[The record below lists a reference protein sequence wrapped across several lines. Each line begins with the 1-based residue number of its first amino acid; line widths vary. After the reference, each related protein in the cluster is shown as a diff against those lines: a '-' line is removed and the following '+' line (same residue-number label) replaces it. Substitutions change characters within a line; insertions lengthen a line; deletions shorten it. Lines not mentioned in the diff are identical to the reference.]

1 MAVSE
6 FNYQNFLSNLEK
18 LLDTGGLNSEAT
30 QAALQKLARD
40 TSILT
45 NAGTITDGVKGL
57 TDQVFHP
64 GSTTKAGAQ
73 GLSKLTGE
81 TSDLKEDMRTDIS
94 SSEGDLAT
102 MLGNGNAVTGFHKLV
117 YGGTGTE
124 SIADLLST
132 ATGKD
137 VNSILSTLQN
147 FADGDV
153 KSFVTKA
160 LTTTL
165 FSAISGGQINF
176 QNLVNTFL
184 NSNFQ
189 DGGVLQDVVDK
200 LDNTGSLFEK
210 VKQLTG
216 GRMTD
221 DEVKIVLNQISARNY
236 PTAIKLISEKSTLPI
251 ANIEQEVARMSSQ
264 LSDRIDFD
272 DPTDELPPYENG
284 DRREGYDD
292 PSQST
297 SKFSLVGSFEE
308 LEGDFRNATR
318 DITEIVIHWSESAT
332 NQYLTSVDLN
342 NIQGGIKYHYIIQRN
357 GSVQRGAPVN
367 QITTHIPSKA
377 VAEDTAKVQSEPGV
391 NAVRFGSIPVGSL
404 PSASSTSG
412 HNRYSIAICLI
423 GGIAAP
429 AGSPDFERFLSKS
442 SFTKEQWI
450 ALDNVFTTFY
460 KVFPGGQAFGHN
472 SIQPNEPDPGFSVE
486 DYVQKKF
493 GKVNSDGSN
502 ALTPTKANTSYANAW
517 YGSTGGPF

>member
-1 MAVSE
+1 MSVSE
-6 FNYQNFLSNLEK
+6 FNYQNFLNNLQK
-18 LLDTGGLNSEAT
+18 LLETDGLNSDAVEAVK
-30 QAALQKLARD
+30 QKLARD

-45 NAGTITDGVKGL
+45 NAGTTADGVKGL

-64 GSTTKAGAQ
+64 GSNTKAGSQ
-73 GLSKLTGE
+73 GVSKLTGE
-81 TSDLKEDMRTDIS
+81 TSDLQEDLRTDIS
-94 SSEGDLAT
+94 SSESDLAT
-102 MLGNGNAVTGFHKLV
+102 MLGDGNAVTAFHKLV
-117 YGGTGTE
+117 YGGTATE

-132 ATGKD
+132 ASGKD
-137 VNSILSTLQN
+137 INSILSTLQN
-147 FADGDV
+147 FADTDV
-153 KSFVTKA
+153 KSFVTNA

-165 FSAISGGQINF
+165 FSALSGGQANF

-200 LDNTGSLFEK
+200 LDSSGSLFEK
-210 VKQLTG
+210 VRQLTG

-221 DEVKIVLNQISARNY
+221 DEIKIVLNNISARNY
-236 PTAIKLISEKSTLPI
+236 STAIKLISEKSSLPI

-272 DPTDELPPYENG
+272 VPDDELPPYENG

-292 PSQST
+292 PSLSN

-332 NQYLTSVDLN
+332 NQYLTAVDLN
-342 NIQGGIKYHYIIQRN
+342 NIQGGIKYHYVIQRN
-357 GSVQRGAPVN
+357 GSVQRGSPIN
-367 QITTHIPSKA
+367 QVTTHIPSQA
-377 VAEDTAKVQSEPGV
+377 VAQDTAKVQSEPGV
-391 NAVRFGSIPVGSL
+391 NAVRFGSIPAGTL
-404 PSASSTSG
+404 PSASSSSG
-412 HNRYSIAICLI
+412 HNKYSVAVCLI

-442 SFTKEQWI
+442 SFTKEQWE
-450 ALDNVFTTFY
+450 ALDNIFNIFY

-493 GKVNSDGSN
+493 GKVNSNGID
-502 ALTPTKANTSYANAW
+502 ALEPTKANTSYANDW
-517 YGSTGGPF
+517 YGTGGGPF